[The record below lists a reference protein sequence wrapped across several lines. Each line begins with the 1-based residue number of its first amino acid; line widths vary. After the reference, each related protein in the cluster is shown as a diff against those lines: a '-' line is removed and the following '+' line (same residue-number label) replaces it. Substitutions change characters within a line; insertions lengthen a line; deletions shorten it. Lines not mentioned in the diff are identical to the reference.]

1 MPNKRYFFLLSLPV
15 FFALVAMTGCKR
27 TQPIATSPIKN
38 AAFTAPHGTNALRRI
53 ERLVKISPRDSG
65 TAGAAYA
72 AQWIASEL
80 REIGLKPVADTWE
93 ESTAHGP
100 MTFSNIHAEQTG
112 RSNKLIIIGS
122 HFDTKSGICD
132 DFQGANDGGS
142 STGLLL
148 EIAAFLQSYGP
159 FHHTIRFAF
168 FDGEECITNYRIN
181 DGLHGSRRMA
191 GKVAAQIKKQ
201 PVAAVIIIDMVGDQD
216 LKLEIPRNVTPWLA
230 KIALDAAVAAGYP
243 HLTIAR
249 GSMIDDHWPFLE
261 LGMPV
266 VNLIDFEYG
275 SAPGK
280 NDYWHTPHDTIDKLS
295 SDSLATTGRIVLE
308 ILARLE
314 AAAEPQ
320 ADEKN

>member
-1 MPNKRYFFLLSLPV
+1 MRIKLCLL
-15 FFALVAMTGCKR
+15 ALALLTLSGCNRPKAV
-27 TQPIATSPIKN
+27 TIFPINN
-38 AAFTAPHGTNALRRI
+38 AAFTALHGTNALQRI

-72 AQWIASEL
+72 SQWIAREL
-80 REIGLKPVADTWE
+80 REIGLKPVADTWVE
-93 ESTAHGP
+93 PTANGS
-100 MTFSNIHAEQTG
+100 MTFSNIHAELPG
-112 RSNKLIIIGS
+112 RSNSLVIIGS
-122 HFDTKSGICD
+122 HFDTKSGICE

-148 EIAAFLQSYGP
+148 ELAAFLKTHESL
-159 FHHTIRFAF
+159 HHTIRFAF
-168 FDGEECITNYRIN
+168 FDGEECITTYRIN

-191 GKVAAQIKKQ
+191 TQVAARLGDQ
-201 PVAAVIIIDMVGDQD
+201 PVTAVVIIDMVGDQD

-230 KIALDAAVAAGYP
+230 KVALDAAVAAGYP
-243 HLTIAR
+243 RLTIAR

-261 LGMPV
+261 RGMPV

-280 NDYWHTPHDTIDKLS
+280 NDYWHSPHDTIDKLS
-295 SDSLATTGRIVLE
+295 TESLTTTGRIVLE

-314 AAAEPQ
+314 ADAVG
-320 ADEKN
+320 DTSVGTTTN